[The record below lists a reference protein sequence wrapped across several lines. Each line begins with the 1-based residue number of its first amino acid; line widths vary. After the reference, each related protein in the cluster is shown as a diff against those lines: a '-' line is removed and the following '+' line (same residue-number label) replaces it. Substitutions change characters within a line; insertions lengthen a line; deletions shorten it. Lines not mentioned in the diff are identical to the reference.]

1 MAGISNRL
9 RIAVVGERASGKS
22 YLLYDLIHAFGLL
35 GYVPEELPLSYPYSS
50 FGTYFYDTFNSE
62 TGGMRGT
69 ERYACRPDNHYGAW
83 LSRSTLGRRLEV
95 DFLNIPG
102 EMFDLSHNR
111 MSMFFNLRQII
122 ERRSKGLF
130 ILSVWRN
137 PAGHEERL
145 IVHSGVDLMNGV
157 SVRPSSQQRFGNY
170 LNWNHLRCFLHEGR
184 YKEVSR
190 KPVSGRYLLQ
200 HLTTLQTDSVLLTI
214 EDCWENLTSL
224 QNMSLEDYQAGQVLF
239 YFYPLV
245 YCQQATDLIICD
257 NLMQENN
264 VGNLAES
271 VAEFMKESSHR
282 RPHAYLA
289 FRGAD
294 GLLSKLA
301 PATVKNASEQK
312 KAEDAAARNSLYEW
326 MMQEVMRQMKDSD
339 GAAGTSLPDGWPLH
353 IRQSLGDG
361 VGQAF
366 WHLLNAS
373 MEDGWLARLRS
384 KFINRTNVYE
394 LTQLPG
400 WRLPPHVY
408 FTATPVDASCR
419 IYKNDPD
426 DITRF
431 YHDEEG
437 MVRSFTTEVNS
448 GRSGHLCLG
457 AYQLLTDILL
467 QNGIR
472 SEGMDNRGEHLL
484 YIQSKL

>member
-1 MAGISNRL
+1 MTGITNRL

-102 EMFDLSHNR
+102 EVFDLSHDR
-111 MSMFFNLRQII
+111 MSMFFNLKQMI
-122 ERRSKGLF
+122 ERRPKGLF
-130 ILSVWRN
+130 LLSVWRN

-145 IVHSGVDLMNGV
+145 IVHNNIDLMNGT
-157 SVRPSSQQRFGNY
+157 SIRASSQQRFGNY
-170 LNWNHLRCFLHEGR
+170 LNWSHLRCLLQEGR
-184 YKEVSR
+184 YKEVNR
-190 KPVSGRYLLQ
+190 KPVSGHYLIQ
-200 HLTTLQTDSVLLTI
+200 HLTELQTDSVLLTI

-224 QNMSLEDYQAGQVLF
+224 QMVSLEDYRAGQVLF
-239 YFYPLV
+239 YFYPLI
-245 YCQQATDLIICD
+245 YCQQATDLIVCD
-257 NLMQENN
+257 NLMQDNN

-271 VAEFMKESSHR
+271 VAEFMKENSGH

-294 GLLSKLA
+294 GLLGRMA
-301 PATVKNASEQK
+301 PASRNVRSGQNAAGH
-312 KAEDAAARNSLYEW
+312 AEVRNTLYEW
-326 MMQEVMRQMKDSD
+326 MMQEVLRQMRDD
-339 GAAGTSLPDGWPLH
+339 GGTSDASLPEDWPLH

-361 VGQAF
+361 VGQGF

-373 MEDGWLARLRS
+373 VESGLAARLRS
-384 KFINRTNVYE
+384 KFSDRINVYE
-394 LTQLPG
+394 LTQQPG

-408 FTATPVDASCR
+408 FTATPIDDSCR
-419 IYKNDPD
+419 IYINDPD

-431 YHDEEG
+431 YHDEDG
-437 MVRSFTTEVNS
+437 RVRSFTAEVNS
-448 GRSGHLCLG
+448 GRIGHLCLG

-472 SEGMDNRGEHLL
+472 SEGMRHRGEHLQ

>member
-1 MAGISNRL
+1 MAGIPNRL

-35 GYVPEELPLSYPYSS
+35 GYEPEELPLSYPHSS

-83 LSRSTLGRRLEV
+83 LSRNSLGRRLEV

-102 EMFDLSHNR
+102 EMFDLSHDR
-111 MSMFFNLRQII
+111 MSKFFNLKQMI
-122 ERRSKGLF
+122 ERRQKGLF

-145 IVHSGVDLMNGV
+145 IVHKDLNLANGL
-157 SVRPSSQQRFGNY
+157 SIKPSSQQRFGNY
-170 LNWNHLRCFLHEGR
+170 LNWNHLRCFLYEGR

-190 KPVSGRYLLQ
+190 QPVSGRYLLR

-214 EDCWENLTSL
+214 EDCWESLTSL
-224 QNMSLEDYQAGQVLF
+224 QTVSLEDYKAGQVLF

-271 VAEFMKESSHR
+271 VAEFMKESSGR

-289 FRGAD
+289 FRGVD
-294 GLLSKLA
+294 GLLKRLTPNTGKMVSEKEG
-301 PATVKNASEQK
+301 TDASTL
-312 KAEDAAARNSLYEW
+312 NSLYEW
-326 MMQEVMRQMKDSD
+326 MMKVVIEQMKND
-339 GAAGTSLPDGWPLH
+339 GGQTESFLPDGWPLH

-373 MEDGWLARLRS
+373 VDDRLVTRVRNMFR
-384 KFINRTNVYE
+384 KPTNIYD
-394 LTQLPG
+394 LTQQPG

-408 FTATPVDASCR
+408 FTATPIDASCR
-419 IYKNDPD
+419 IYMNDPD

-431 YHDEEG
+431 YHDDEG

-448 GRSGHLCLG
+448 GRSRHLCLG

-467 QNGIR
+467 QNGIC
-472 SEGMDNRGEHLL
+472 SEGMRYRGEHLQ